1 MATMNRRAPLLVA
14 PLVALAACTSPAQLS
29 PAPSAASGPAVT
41 AGPATAEAASPR
53 ATPAGTPDPLPTIP
67 PNLPNEIIR
76 TTFES
81 DAVGNE
87 VATHQFMGQVVS
99 VHLLCASH
107 EGSVDVALMVDGVE
121 RISFSNDCTTPA
133 FTVEDASFTAGRHEV
148 VFQVEPSGGAQG
160 VVYLLEGDI

>member
-1 MATMNRRAPLLVA
+1 M
-14 PLVALAACTSPAQLS
+14 
-29 PAPSAASGPAVT
+29 
-41 AGPATAEAASPR
+41 
-53 ATPAGTPDPLPTIP
+53 PTIP
-67 PNLPNEIIR
+67 PKLPNEIIR

-148 VFQVEPSGGAQG
+148 VFHVEPSGGAQG

>member
-14 PLVALAACTSPAQLS
+14 PLVALAACTGPTQPPAPAQTS
-29 PAPSAASGPAVT
+29 APAPAVT
-41 AGPATAEAASPR
+41 ADVA
-53 ATPAGTPDPLPTIP
+53 ATPGTTPTPVGTPGPLPTIP
-67 PNLPNEIIR
+67 PKLPNEIIR

>member
-41 AGPATAEAASPR
+41 AGPATAEASPR

-67 PNLPNEIIR
+67 PKLPNEIIR